1 MPQTTTPTGMHA
13 DPHAGSPRPQPLKP
27 WKVIVHDDDFNTYS
41 HVTRTFVEVIRMDP
55 DMAYRRTVEVDTAGL
70 SVVAITHR
78 ERAELLEDQLRSRM
92 LTVSIEQA

>member
-1 MPQTTTPTGMHA
+1 
-13 DPHAGSPRPQPLKP
+13 
-27 WKVIVHDDDFNTYS
+27 
-41 HVTRTFVEVIRMDP
+41 MDP
-55 DMAYRRTVEVDTAGL
+55 DTAYRRTVEVDTAGL